1 MKLKVVLGVSNRHVH
16 LTKEVYD
23 ELFSE
28 ELHVKNPLKQTGEFA
43 SDKVVSVV
51 VGDKVIDNVRIVGPL
66 RNYNQVEVSLSDA
79 RKLKVNPP
87 MRRSG
92 DLVDSLPV
100 TLKTEKGSV
109 SLDKGLI
116 IPNRHIHMSYDEAKK
131 LGLEDNQELK
141 VSIGGLKK
149 GIIYAVTKLSEKGVI
164 EMHID
169 TDDANAFML
178 NTDDVLEVTDEL

>member
-1 MKLKVVLGVSNRHVH
+1 MKLKVVIGVSNRHVH

-23 ELFSE
+23 MLFSD
-28 ELHVKNPLKQTGEFA
+28 ELKVRNPLKQTGEFA

-51 VGDKVIDNVRIVGPL
+51 VGDKVIENVRIVGPL

-79 RKLKVNPP
+79 RKLGVNPP

-92 DLVDSLPV
+92 DLEGSLPV

-109 SLDKGLI
+109 SLNKGLI
-116 IPNRHIHMSYDEAKK
+116 IPNRHVHMSYDDAKR
-131 LGLEDNQELK
+131 LGLEDNQELM

-178 NTDDVLEVTDEL
+178 KTDDMVEVTDEF